1 MIVFLVGNKCDME
14 NDRAVSVEKAR
25 QFQKENDL
33 KYVTEASAKS
43 GDNVFRLF
51 SDAAKFLYLRFGVDE
66 DDEARS
72 SNSFAAGGNGY
83 FNMHSSS
90 ISKTSPQINDRMQS
104 SEFGA
109 RGQPPTA
116 FKIVDDGQS

>member
-1 MIVFLVGNKCDME
+1 MFLVGNKCDME
-14 NDRAVSVEKAR
+14 NDRAVSVERAR
-25 QFQKENDL
+25 QFQKEHDL

-66 DDEARS
+66 DDGAGS
-72 SNSFAAGGNGY
+72 SSSFAAGGNGY
-83 FNMHSSS
+83 FNMHSASV
-90 ISKTSPQINDRMQS
+90 SKSPLDDRTQS
-104 SEFGA
+104 SDFGG

-116 FKIVDDGQS
+116 FKLVDDAQS